1 MGKYLDLVRKPFAG
15 TTNTTEH
22 DQRGLPR
29 TSVVFGRIGRI
40 YKELERRCPDHVP
53 VERWEQ
59 AVEDA
64 RRFLAT
70 WGEQAEALGWSSS
83 DLFGLHTPPENPRP
97 SYRRLSRY
105 DETGLIW
112 LLEGCDWR
120 SPRPPPRSDVRAA
133 RRPPTAKKIRRHP
146 VRWATAWTTP
156 NDGACTSAPAA
167 AQPAR
172 SRAA

>member
-1 MGKYLDLVRKPFAG
+1 MGKYLDLVRRPFAG

-70 WGEQAEALGWSSS
+70 WGEQAEALCWSSS

-112 LLEGCDWR
+112 FLEGCE
-120 SPRPPPRSDVRAA
+120 VLAVTA
-133 RRPPTAKKIRRHP
+133 TTATIRRPSGSTTTYRKKNTPAPSAQYPAKVGKAATFH
-146 VRWATAWTTP
+146 RWGYIP
-156 NDGACTSAPAA
+156 
-167 AQPAR
+167 
-172 SRAA
+172 

>member
-1 MGKYLDLVRKPFAG
+1 MRYFVRR
-15 TTNTTEH
+15 
-22 DQRGLPR
+22 QRTDGETGELFRNLP
-29 TSVVFGRIGRI
+29 GE
-40 YKELERRCPDHVP
+40 ELERRCPDHVP

-112 LLEGCDWR
+112 LLEGCEVLAVTATTAR
-120 SPRPPPRSDVRAA
+120 IQRPSGS
-133 RRPPTAKKIRRHP
+133 
-146 VRWATAWTTP
+146 TTP
-156 NDGACTSAPAA
+156 YRKKNTLAPSALGGRLDDP
-167 AQPAR
+167 Q
-172 SRAA
+172 